1 MSVPPLPRLATTLP
15 ATTPQSFR
23 PSYLGRDPRFART
36 SAWSKDPPLTDARH
50 RSFGLSSARMLPIR
64 TVWRQFLDLC
74 EVFCRNCQLDAAHSS
89 FMSQVTVLSK
99 RFDIFSKFAVIIFNS
114 IHPEGDPR
122 ARLTTT
128 AVTQSA
134 RSVSAEWA
142 EFARNFNV
150 VVREGLQPLFPLL
163 VKQLEKLGVA
173 LDKVAD
179 LFLVGTLKTALST
192 RMMNRI
198 DELMR
203 TLHDMADEQQYPE
216 SQPFDL
222 EKCKAIVAEL
232 TELMKSIFKRAMP
245 RYRMSSGEVML
256 EKMNLN
262 IALNELIDFVE
273 GMQRFDDLAEE
284 MRTTMKA
291 LNDEF
296 TRTFHALGCP
306 VTLTMTVGEDKEVT
320 IEENG
325 IRPVMPLPPKV
336 PATARAPRCTF
347 ACAEGTI

>member
-1 MSVPPLPRLATTLP
+1 
-15 ATTPQSFR
+15 
-23 PSYLGRDPRFART
+23 
-36 SAWSKDPPLTDARH
+36 
-50 RSFGLSSARMLPIR
+50 
-64 TVWRQFLDLC
+64 
-74 EVFCRNCQLDAAHSS
+74 
-89 FMSQVTVLSK
+89 MSQVTALS
-99 RFDIFSKFAVIIFNS
+99 RQFDIFSRLAVIIFNS

-128 AVTQSA
+128 AVTQAA
-134 RSVSAEWA
+134 RSVSVEWV

-150 VVREGLQPLFPLL
+150 VVREGPQPLFPLL
-163 VKQLEKLGVA
+163 VKQVEKLGLA

-179 LFLVGTLKTALST
+179 LFLVGTLKTALSP

-198 DELMR
+198 DVLMR
-203 TLHDMADEQQYPE
+203 TLHEMADEQQYPE

-222 EKCKAIVAEL
+222 EKCKTIVAEL

-273 GMQRFDDLAEE
+273 GLQRFDDLNEE

-306 VTLTMTVGEDKEVT
+306 VTVTMTVGEDKEVT
-320 IEENG
+320 IEQNG

-347 ACAEGTI
+347 ALEDGNI